1 MKLGKP
7 PCNLTKSSSDLIC
20 VERIMYELDNG
31 LRNCSCGPT
40 CNEIDYEV
48 SLSQSEWPSK
58 QYTVQEK
65 KNPFFPIFFFIFFFR
80 EINSK
85 MPL

>member
-1 MKLGKP
+1 
-7 PCNLTKSSSDLIC
+7 
-20 VERIMYELDNG
+20 MYELDNG

-58 QYTVQEK
+58 QYTVQDPK
-65 KNPFFPIFFFIFFFR
+65 KKSFSNFFFHFFFR

-85 MPL
+85 MPLSLMDLVM